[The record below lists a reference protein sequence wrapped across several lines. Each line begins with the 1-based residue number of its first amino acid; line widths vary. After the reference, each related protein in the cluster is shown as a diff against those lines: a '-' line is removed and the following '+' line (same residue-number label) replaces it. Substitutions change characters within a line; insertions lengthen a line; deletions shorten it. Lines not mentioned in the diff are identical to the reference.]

1 MEESLLEDRMCLQ
14 RIRLT
19 RHLTQDLL
27 HFNDMDIESACVQ
40 NHENE
45 TVQMLNS
52 IIEEV
57 NNEDGRCWIG
67 LRIGLSMMNFIFQ
80 IVLR

>member
-57 NNEDGRCWIG
+57 NNEDGRCLDRVKFW
-67 LRIGLSMMNFIFQ
+67 SMMNYYYF
-80 IVLR
+80 R